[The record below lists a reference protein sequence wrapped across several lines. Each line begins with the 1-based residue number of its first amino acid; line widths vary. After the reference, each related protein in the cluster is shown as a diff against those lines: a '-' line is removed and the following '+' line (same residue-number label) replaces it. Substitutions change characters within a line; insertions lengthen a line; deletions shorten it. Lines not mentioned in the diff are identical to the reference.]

1 MGQRISL
8 LLVLGIGLAIGYFGG
23 REHLKYE
30 MRSAIRNATE
40 QFSSAFQS
48 DSKPPSASARIAAS
62 AREDGGAAE
71 AKAEADYIDASL
83 ALYDLSAKYIETYS
97 GTKPGVLFKLRNDG
111 QQTLDRVEVTVY
123 FKDATGAVIAE
134 EDFNPVLVTKYT
146 TSDGK
151 PLRPGYIW
159 QMESGKFYTAKNVPS
174 EWQEGSIEA
183 AITNVRFAE
192 ASK

>member
-1 MGQRISL
+1 MSQRMSL
-8 LLVLGIGLAIGYFGG
+8 LLVLGIGLAVGYFGG

-30 MRSAIRNATE
+30 MRSAIRDATE

-48 DSKPPSASARIAAS
+48 DSKPASAGTRTSASP
-62 AREDGGAAE
+62 GGGGSAAE
-71 AKAEADYIDASL
+71 AKAEADYIDTNL

-123 FKDATGAVIAE
+123 FKNAAGAVIAE

-146 TSDGK
+146 ASDGK

-174 EWQEGSIEA
+174 EWQEGSVEA
-183 AITNVRFAE
+183 AITDVRFVE
-192 ASK
+192 ASE